1 MLSGGPQRSASLIAN
16 CGNRQMSESG
26 DLGQKTKEPK
36 LEVEGKDN
44 LLAIKP
50 DAGRHT
56 CGADARLCLA
66 WHGMGATATPPPS
79 HNSHTH
85 RGRDCATIWS
95 RKSSRGKNHRLTQQL
110 GK

>member
-1 MLSGGPQRSASLIAN
+1 MMLSGGPQRSAALIAN
-16 CGNRQMSESG
+16 CGNSQMSGSG

-36 LEVEGKDN
+36 LELEGKDN

-66 WHGMGATATPPPS
+66 PLAWHGCHCYAAPV
-79 HNSHTH
+79 
-85 RGRDCATIWS
+85 
-95 RKSSRGKNHRLTQQL
+95 TQ
-110 GK
+110 

>member
-1 MLSGGPQRSASLIAN
+1 MMLSGGPQISAALIAN
-16 CGNRQMSESG
+16 CGNRQMSGSG

-36 LEVEGKDN
+36 LELEGKDN

-66 WHGMGATATPPPS
+66 PLAWHGCHCYATPV
-79 HNSHTH
+79 
-85 RGRDCATIWS
+85 
-95 RKSSRGKNHRLTQQL
+95 TQL
-110 GK
+110 SYTPG

>member
-1 MLSGGPQRSASLIAN
+1 MSNDDVRWTAEIAN
-16 CGNRQMSESG
+16 CGNRQMSGSG

-36 LEVEGKDN
+36 LELEGKDN

-66 WHGMGATATPPPS
+66 PLAWHGCHWHAAPV
-79 HNSHTH
+79 
-85 RGRDCATIWS
+85 
-95 RKSSRGKNHRLTQQL
+95 TQ
-110 GK
+110 